1 MVDSRRLEGKVAFI
15 TGGGRGIGRAIAR
28 ACAAEGAGLALV
40 SRTAAELEETAAMVR
55 DEHSAKA
62 ITLLADVSVR
72 EEVDRAVDQT
82 LAHYGAIDVL
92 VNNAG
97 NIGPVNTAWNCD
109 PEEWA
114 QTISIHLMGVFYGCH
129 AVLPHMLE
137 RGQGRIVNMSG
148 VGGPN
153 TTAYDAAK
161 TAIVNFTENL
171 ALELKDTPITVNA
184 ISPGSI
190 HTRMWEETRD
200 LSLAIGDLATYERG
214 VQVTSGQGASIE
226 RAAELA
232 VFLGSDDC
240 GALSGRLIRAFADR
254 FEDFPDHVEEIMASE
269 SYQLRR
275 VDPARPFP
283 SSQSYPNLPIEG
295 P

>member
-1 MVDSRRLEGKVAFI
+1 MADSGRLEGRVALV

-28 ACAAEGAGLALV
+28 AYAAEGARLALV
-40 SRTAAELEETAAMVR
+40 SRTAVELEETALLVREEHGVEAM
-55 DEHSAKA
+55 
-62 ITLLADVSVR
+62 TLVADVSVR
-72 EEVDRAVDQT
+72 EQVEQAVTRA
-82 LAHYGAIDVL
+82 LERYGAIDVL

-97 NIGPVNTAWNCD
+97 NIGPVNTAWNSD

-114 QTISIHLMGVFYGCH
+114 RTIAIHLMGVFYGCH

-137 RGQGRIVNMSG
+137 RGQGRVVNMSG

-171 ALELKDTPITVNA
+171 ALELRDTPITVNA

-200 LSLAIGDLATYERG
+200 LSLAIGDMATYRRG

-240 GALSGRLIRAFADR
+240 GALSGRLIRAFADP
-254 FEDFPDHVEEIMASE
+254 FEDFPARVEEIMS
-269 SYQLRR
+269 SDTYLLRR
-275 VDPARPFP
+275 VDPHRPFP
-283 SSQSYPNLPIEG
+283 TSQSYPNLPVE
-295 P
+295 